1 MRLTERNIGRT
12 GRRGSLAAVVA
23 LVIAT
28 ATLLALGTAMRDA
41 GRMFVSAPAI
51 APAPA
56 LSRVH
61 VHSPAP
67 AINRSGT
74 SPLHAARA

>member
-41 GRMFVSAPAI
+41 GRMFVSAPAT
-51 APAPA
+51 APAPMA
-56 LSRVH
+56 TL
-61 VHSPAP
+61 
-67 AINRSGT
+67 GT
-74 SPLHAARA
+74 SLAPLPYPRGT